1 MSTKWSPV
9 TDFLFCLLQ
18 TFMSSTEST
27 ATPAIPTSPSARG
40 LSESYLDRRIGRR
53 EKEGGRQEEGEGRG
67 GKERRGERRVREKG
81 WGGKKE
87 QREREG
93 GGGGGGRGGRGG
105 GEGREEGGEWSVK
118 DQKR

>member
-1 MSTKWSPV
+1 MSFSNVSTKWSPV

-53 EKEGGRQEEGEGRG
+53 GKEGGRQEEGEGG
-67 GKERRGERRVREKG
+67 GDKERRGERRGREKG
-81 WGGKKE
+81 W
-87 QREREG
+87 RER
-93 GGGGGGRGGRGG
+93 RNRGRGG
-105 GEGREEGGEWSVK
+105 GRGREEGGEWSVK